1 MLYLLSETFLKI
13 LFKKTLDYCAPL
25 NGEILEETMSTKRRR
40 VDRDVFYESR
50 KPVYVMS
57 DLYQDISSEEDLN
70 HDDRKLGKE
79 TGFDLLDDISLDNFP
94 DVDEDF
100 ISNIVGDT
108 DGDIRCVTYSEMP
121 IAGE

>member
-1 MLYLLSETFLKI
+1 
-13 LFKKTLDYCAPL
+13 
-25 NGEILEETMSTKRRR
+25 MSTKRRR

-79 TGFDLLDDISLDNFP
+79 TGFDLLDDISLDDFP
-94 DVDEDF
+94 DVDEDLYRTLWETQMAT
-100 ISNIVGDT
+100 SDVLRT
-108 DGDIRCVTYSEMP
+108 VRCR
-121 IAGE
+121 